1 MLLLTLILLKLNADG
16 LNFSDRSCIRT
27 MVKAAEILDLLPLPL
42 SPEHHQYSITHAST
56 TIQSYYW

>member
-16 LNFSDRSCIRT
+16 LDLSDRSCIRT
-27 MVKAAEILDLLPLPL
+27 MVKAAEILDFLLLTL

-56 TIQSYYW
+56 TTQSHH